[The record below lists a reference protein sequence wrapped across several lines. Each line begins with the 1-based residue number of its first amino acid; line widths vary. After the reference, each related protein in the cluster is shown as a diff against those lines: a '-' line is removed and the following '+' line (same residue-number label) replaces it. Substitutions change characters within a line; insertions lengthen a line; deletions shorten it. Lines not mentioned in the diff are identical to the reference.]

1 MRMRA
6 ASLAAVCALVGVVA
20 VSGVATAGRG
30 VVTRSRTR
38 RRKRR
43 KRRRTRR
50 ARWRSAIAPAT
61 GSFHLIK
68 VGFPA
73 KKAHL
78 QHGDVLPDAQGNCP
92 TTPPTPPQPTRFTS
106 PTLEFGPNGWG
117 GWSCPAGMK
126 AVGGG
131 TTLADVAAQ
140 GIAEPGATIG
150 GVTDPVFPYY
160 TFAAGETGFVVQ
172 NDNDTESG
180 TVFVDCVPV

>member
-6 ASLAAVCALVGVVA
+6 AALAAVCALVGVVA
-20 VSGVATAGRG
+20 VSGVATAGPG
-30 VVTRSRTR
+30 GDKKPHKEKKAKKKKNKKGKVAICHRTGN
-38 RRKRR
+38 
-43 KRRRTRR
+43 
-50 ARWRSAIAPAT
+50 

-131 TTLADVAAQ
+131 TTLTDFAAQ

-150 GVTDPVFPYY
+150 GETYPVFPHH
-160 TFAAGETGFVVQ
+160 TFAVGETGFVVQ